1 MREGSKKT
9 VESNGK
15 RIMRKT
21 RSVCP
26 VCGRNLPALLQEQP
40 DGSIHLIKEC
50 PEHGAFSVP
59 VWHGAVDFAAWTAGA
74 ESMQENEG
82 MQCPSACGLC
92 NAHQQDSC
100 CVLLEVTNRC
110 NLHCRY
116 CFAHGGESTAA
127 DPAKEPL
134 STAIDDITHRCG
146 RPTLQLSGGE
156 PTMRQDLPAL
166 IAHAKKR
173 GCAYVQLNTNG
184 IRLAEDPAF
193 AEQLADAGLDYV
205 FLQFDGVHD
214 SIYQS
219 LRGDLLLEYKQRCID
234 HCGHAGLGVTLVPTI
249 VPGVNDREI
258 GALTAF
264 AVKHIP
270 VVRGIH
276 FQPISYFGRHPGRV
290 GDEEY
295 PRYTLDQLI
304 RDIHQ
309 QAGIPL
315 DAFVPSRCDHPLCGF
330 HASFMEGGEGH
341 LLPVTKRS
349 ASPSS
354 CRTTAAQNREFIG
367 SRWSLP
373 HDNIGSASPLTEPS
387 HMGKTSAQPCVDV
400 MDLDEFVWRMRHRS
414 FTLTA
419 MAFQDAMNL
428 NIERLRRCSLHV
440 YDRGKIMPFC
450 AKYL

>member
-127 DPAKEPL
+127 DPAKETL
-134 STAIDDITHRCG
+134 ITAIDDITHRCG

-166 IAHAKKR
+166 IAHAEKK

-214 SIYQS
+214 SI
-219 LRGDLLLEYKQRCID
+219 
-234 HCGHAGLGVTLVPTI
+234 
-249 VPGVNDREI
+249 
-258 GALTAF
+258 
-264 AVKHIP
+264 
-270 VVRGIH
+270 
-276 FQPISYFGRHPGRV
+276 
-290 GDEEY
+290 
-295 PRYTLDQLI
+295 
-304 RDIHQ
+304 
-309 QAGIPL
+309 
-315 DAFVPSRCDHPLCGF
+315 
-330 HASFMEGGEGH
+330 
-341 LLPVTKRS
+341 
-349 ASPSS
+349 
-354 CRTTAAQNREFIG
+354 
-367 SRWSLP
+367 
-373 HDNIGSASPLTEPS
+373 
-387 HMGKTSAQPCVDV
+387 
-400 MDLDEFVWRMRHRS
+400 
-414 FTLTA
+414 
-419 MAFQDAMNL
+419 
-428 NIERLRRCSLHV
+428 
-440 YDRGKIMPFC
+440 
-450 AKYL
+450 